1 MLSCS
6 NKTLFQVGVLCGFLD
21 KVYEGDHTLAQIM
34 AKGNMGIGTFD
45 FVHGELIGLDG
56 QFYRIIEDG
65 IARPVDPQQKSPFAW
80 VVDFEETHQF
90 TLEGINS
97 FEHFSE
103 AFDRQVPSPNYI
115 YAYRFE
121 CLMDKLECRTES
133 CQPKPFQPLVE
144 TMPSVQVNFSYRKVK
159 GKVAGFYFPSYM
171 ATMNIPG
178 HHMHFLD
185 STHRQ
190 GGHVFD
196 CVFKK
201 PLISVCCIKNYTVA
215 LVESETFEKLSPHA
229 QNLEQATHLIE
240 KQRK

>member
-1 MLSCS
+1 MSCS

-21 KVYEGDHTLAQIM
+21 KVYEGDHSLAQIM
-34 AKGNMGIGTFD
+34 EKGNMGIGTFD
-45 FVHGELIGLDG
+45 AVHGELIGSDG

-65 IARPVDPQQKSPFAW
+65 IARPIDPQEKSPFAW

-90 TLEGINS
+90 SLKDITS
-97 FEHFSE
+97 FEHFSAE
-103 AFDRQVPSPNYI
+103 FDKQAPSLNYI

-121 CLMDKLECRTES
+121 CLMDKMECRTES
-133 CQPKPFQPLVE
+133 CQPKPFRPLTE
-144 TMPSVQVNFSYRKVK
+144 TMPGVQVNFSYRNVK
-159 GKVAGFYFPSYM
+159 GLICGFFFPSYM

-185 STHRQ
+185 RTNRK

-196 CVFKK
+196 FSFKK
-201 PLISVCCIKNYTVA
+201 AMISVCCIKNFEIA
-215 LVESETFEKLSPHA
+215 LIESDAFKNFNSQA
-229 QNLEQATHLIE
+229 QNLERATHLIE